1 MYSQTSQQ
9 QRTRWD
15 QYELNWLYRKLSSS
29 QRFKK
34 YRKTNYWELEECP
47 LLRGL
52 LYCFPI
58 SECPLS
64 VYILYIIGLG
74 SYNDGHHPSTDYGHT
89 LSPPLIPRP
98 RRESQALTSVAVKV
112 LRSVSSYLLP
122 PLLHEACGEFTPRL
136 LRDIIVA
143 IQKISWKVEA
153 CLSFCNSIDTFAV
166 HDEVFSE
173 EVLTAEM
180 KDVMVA
186 SPPEK
191 MKIQNSPAHLG
202 LREDQIS
209 LDADMEMYWE
219 KQRRRD
225 NSIGDVMSQESGK
238 EGYFRPG
245 RRTTVSIS
253 KRQVQSL
260 GLNVV
265 DATAPDS
272 MSPKRSN
279 TISNTKDVIDLDS
292 EAYLSIRD
300 RVLKKLAKEFPQFQ
314 TDDNENGESIPKR
327 PSTLPVNSDSR
338 ILGPLIETRSS
349 SAPLPPID
357 QRPIRHTHLRERHS
371 HEPSSTILEEG
382 LPDIDMRSERVKS
395 ERLRS
400 VSPRRSPKHKDFS
413 QSVTAEHN
421 SPKTSTTSHTM
432 PHKRRKTF
440 VKMVKK
446 KALSF
451 GRADS
456 KIKQRTPIYIRNK
469 STSEFFSPEE
479 ERTGSESPIEQFVLK
494 AHPREASCKS
504 SGMYTIVLCC
514 IPV

>member
-1 MYSQTSQQ
+1 MS
-9 QRTRWD
+9 
-15 QYELNWLYRKLSSS
+15 L
-29 QRFKK
+29 
-34 YRKTNYWELEECP
+34 
-47 LLRGL
+47 
-52 LYCFPI
+52 I
-58 SECPLS
+58 PLS
-64 VYILYIIGLG
+64 VVLLYNYFIGLG
-74 SYNDGHHPSTDYGHT
+74 SYNDDGQHPSTYHGHT
-89 LSPPLIPRP
+89 LSPPPPQISRP
-98 RRESQALTSVAVKV
+98 RRDSQALTSVAVKV
-112 LRSVSSYLLP
+112 LRSVSSFLLP
-122 PLLHEACGEFTPRL
+122 PLLREACGEFTPRL
-136 LRDIIVA
+136 LRDIVMA

-173 EVLTAEM
+173 EVLTAGM
-180 KDVMVA
+180 KDVMIA
-186 SPPEK
+186 SPPEE
-191 MKIQNSPAHLG
+191 MKIQNSPAHLAALG

-225 NSIGDVMSQESGK
+225 NSIGDVISQESGK

-279 TISNTKDVIDLDS
+279 TIGNTKNVIDLDS

-314 TDDNENGESIPKR
+314 TGDDENSDSIPKR

-357 QRPIRHTHLRERHS
+357 QRPIHHTHLRERHS
-371 HEPSSTILEEG
+371 HEPSSTVVEEG
-382 LPDIDMRSERVKS
+382 LPDRDRRSESVKS

-400 VSPRRSPKHKDFS
+400 VSPRSPKQTDLS
-413 QSVTAEHN
+413 QSVTAELH
-421 SPKTSTTSHTM
+421 SPKTSTSSHTM

-440 VKMVKK
+440 VRMVKK
-446 KALSF
+446 KAFSF

-456 KIKQRTPIYIRNK
+456 KIKQRTPVYIRNK
-469 STSEFFSPEE
+469 STSEFFSPED

-504 SGMYTIVLCC
+504 SGMYPIVLVLYCTVLHC
-514 IPV
+514 IVLYCTVLYCIDNEDFFHRKKCSVPFVTF